1 MTSTNAVIKVEGLTK
16 VFNSKPV
23 VEDLSFEVEKGSVM
37 AFLGN
42 NGSGK
47 TTTIRCL
54 LGIYSPNSGQS
65 LINNQRYS
73 SNLSRLIGY
82 LPEERGLYKD
92 VTVGELFKYFSELRG
107 IPSSESKKSITH
119 YFEKVGLVEHV
130 NKKTQQ
136 LSAGMQQKVQIGLCI
151 LHKPEMLILD
161 EPFNKLDPINR
172 DLFMRLF
179 KEMNNDGTTIL
190 YSTHI
195 IDEAQKLADGII
207 IIKDGKRKAYGSV
220 LDVRKDFGQKSITIE
235 FSGNFP
241 TNEKLYEFRTY
252 KNKAEIFPKE
262 KVSAESVMKF
272 LINENLKI
280 INFSLDY
287 PTLNEVFIR
296 INNAKE

>member
-54 LGIYSPNSGQS
+54 LGIYSPNSGEA
-65 LINNQRYS
+65 LINNQKYS
-73 SNLSRLIGY
+73 NKLSKLIGY

-92 VTVGELFKYFSELRG
+92 VTVGELFKYFSQLRG
-107 IPSSESKKSITH
+107 ISSEDSKKSIST
-119 YFEKVGLVEHV
+119 YLEKVGLTVHI

-151 LHKPEMLILD
+151 LHKPQILILD

-172 DLFMRLF
+172 DIFMQLF
-179 KEMNNDGTTIL
+179 KELNTDGTTIL

-195 IDEAQKLADGII
+195 IDEAQKLADSIL

-220 LDVRKDFGQKSITIE
+220 LEVRKEFGQKSITIE

-241 TNEKLYEFRTY
+241 TNEKLYRFRTY
-252 KNKAEIFPKE
+252 KNKAEIFPND
-262 KVSAESVMKF
+262 KVTPESILEY
-272 LINENLKI
+272 LIGKDMKI

-287 PTLNEVFIR
+287 PTLNEIFIK
-296 INNAKE
+296 INNVQE